1 MFFVFVCL
9 LVAGFFVGRDVGVV
23 FFGGGL
29 VFGLFW
35 FIFCGVFWGSVFF
48 GWCWLG
54 CFWCCAGFCGGF
66 AGFLWGV
73 GWVVLFWGLGG
84 CVGRVRGFGG
94 VCCLPVFGVVC
105 VVVGYDVVFF
115 DFFVGCWAA
124 SVGGLVYLFLCW
136 GLCMV
141 SRVDGVS
148 LVSDGGGSVG
158 GLVPVGGVLSG
169 RGDDGDFRGFGVW
182 ESPVGVLRGARRKL
196 ELAGEFAAPV
206 VRGRVSSSAVGLVDS
221 VLERAPSFGVCVVPS
236 WCVVP
241 TGGVPAAVLGSVD
254 SGVFGGTGF
263 DGFLRGLPSAPGVSV
278 GSLVSRANAS
288 VGWFGVDPARV
299 GVSWFSTN
307 ADVGVGLLA
316 GAGGVLLGT
325 ARVVSPVG
333 DGVGWWVARL
343 LRRGGGRVLV
353 ENMVAQGARSRMV
366 GASSGLLRAA
376 AGGGGVRVSV
386 GVPVVGGVRES
397 VRASSGGG
405 FTGATATTGD
415 DAGVG
420 VDSPLVVR
428 GLGVVTRLMVENYV
442 RATMGDTPET
452 SGDGVSPV
460 VGALSH
466 VGAAGVHA
474 SGAPEAGGVGVG
486 ASVRSVEDLSKSK
499 SAAQAQ
505 GDSKKGAKKEG
516 DAWESRA
523 DRWDRLD
530 REEYGRSSKDVVRQ
544 SRLEQDGYGETG
556 KGVLWDRN
564 LVPMVGHGYVPN
576 TSFHGG
582 FSWGVSPG
590 MLWSHGGAAD
600 FGALQRSYGKPEGPV
615 APDAAGGFTG
625 GYDAG
630 SGGGSGVLVDAGTGV
645 VPAGPVVENTV
656 VSGFPFDYDGRCSRL
671 SMVETN
677 NYRAF
682 EENSFMVAD
691 RFSGAL
697 VEPAWLPESV
707 REFEVRRSRLEDAV
721 YGGAQHRAGS
731 KKQVGYKWVETMAFL
746 GAFGWARTRHL
757 GQLFGD
763 SYNTTL
769 ERLKVMESYGLV
781 KRSREVPGQLV
792 WMLTRHGI
800 EVSGFDTREVR
811 GRDINRMMVAHNTV
825 LHHVASAV
833 WGGSVDVLLD
843 EDFPV
848 MNRRRGGV
856 AVTGDLVVP
865 DRVINSSLAV
875 MRQGMRKEEFVP
887 LIRENIEVAF
897 SRWEEAGGASV
908 SGVSPEQF
916 RGNEFMWALFPPRGV
931 GKAYH
936 VPDLVIPRPRGRD
949 GLPNSVAV
957 EVELAVKPSERL
969 VRTLEAYVFD
979 EVLFGEVVWVVQRP
993 EVAKRIMGFVEQNR
1007 GRGADRIRVV
1017 PLVDGLGRVVPR
1029 GVSPWDL

>member
-1 MFFVFVCL
+1 
-9 LVAGFFVGRDVGVV
+9 
-23 FFGGGL
+23 
-29 VFGLFW
+29 
-35 FIFCGVFWGSVFF
+35 
-48 GWCWLG
+48 
-54 CFWCCAGFCGGF
+54 
-66 AGFLWGV
+66 
-73 GWVVLFWGLGG
+73 
-84 CVGRVRGFGG
+84 
-94 VCCLPVFGVVC
+94 
-105 VVVGYDVVFF
+105 
-115 DFFVGCWAA
+115 
-124 SVGGLVYLFLCW
+124 
-136 GLCMV
+136 MV

-241 TGGVPAAVLGSVD
+241 VGGVPVEVLGSVD

-278 GSLVSRANAS
+278 GSLVSRVNAP

-333 DGVGWWVARL
+333 DSVGWWVARL
-343 LRRGGGRVLV
+343 LRRGGARVLV
-353 ENMVAQGARSRMV
+353 ENMVALGARSRMV

-376 AGGGGVRVSV
+376 AGGGVRVSV
-386 GVPVVGGVRES
+386 GAPVVGGVRET
-397 VRASSGGG
+397 VHAAGGG
-405 FTGATATTGD
+405 FTGDAAAITGD

-428 GLGVVTRLMVENYV
+428 GLGVVTRSMVENYV
-442 RATMGDTPET
+442 RATMGDTPNGT
-452 SGDGVSPV
+452 SGDGVSPA
-460 VGALSH
+460 VGVLSH

-474 SGAPEAGGVGVG
+474 SGAFKVGGVGVG

-505 GDSKKGAKKEG
+505 GNSKKGAKKEG
-516 DAWESRA
+516 GAWESRA

-564 LVPMVGHGYVPN
+564 LVPMVGRGYVPN

-590 MLWSHGGAAD
+590 MLWSHGGTAD
-600 FGALQRSYGKPEGPV
+600 FGALQRGYGKPSSGGSSGG
-615 APDAAGGFTG
+615 AAGAPGD
-625 GYDAG
+625 DAG
-630 SGGGSGVLVDAGTGV
+630 SGGGSGVLVDAGTSV

>member
-1 MFFVFVCL
+1 M
-9 LVAGFFVGRDVGVV
+9 
-23 FFGGGL
+23 
-29 VFGLFW
+29 
-35 FIFCGVFWGSVFF
+35 
-48 GWCWLG
+48 
-54 CFWCCAGFCGGF
+54 
-66 AGFLWGV
+66 
-73 GWVVLFWGLGG
+73 
-84 CVGRVRGFGG
+84 
-94 VCCLPVFGVVC
+94 
-105 VVVGYDVVFF
+105 VGYDVVSF

-124 SVGGLVYLFLCW
+124 VVGGLVYLFLFW

-148 LVSDGGGSVG
+148 SSGVGVG

-206 VRGRVSSSAVGLVDS
+206 VRGRVSSSSVGLVDS

-241 TGGVPAAVLGSVD
+241 TGGVPVEVLGSVD

-278 GSLVSRANAS
+278 GSLVSRVNAP
-288 VGWFGVDPARV
+288 VGWFGVAPARV

-325 ARVVSPVG
+325 GRVVSPVG
-333 DGVGWWVARL
+333 GGVGWWVARL
-343 LRRGGGRVLV
+343 LRRGGARVLV

-376 AGGGGVRVSV
+376 AGGGGVRASV
-386 GVPVVGGVRES
+386 GVPVVGGVRET
-397 VRASSGGG
+397 VHAAGGG

-420 VDSPLVVR
+420 GVGVVVR
-428 GLGVVTRLMVENYV
+428 GLGVVTRSMVENYV
-442 RATMGDTPET
+442 RATMGDTPNGA

-460 VGALSH
+460 VGVLSH

-474 SGAPEAGGVGVG
+474 SGTFKVGGVGVG

-505 GDSKKGAKKEG
+505 GNSKKGAKKEG

-544 SRLEQDGYGETG
+544 SRVEQDGYGETG

-564 LVPMVGHGYVPN
+564 LVPMVGRGYVPN

-590 MLWSHGGAAD
+590 MLWSHGGTAD
-600 FGALQRSYGKPEGPV
+600 FGALQRGYGKPSSGGSSGG
-615 APDAAGGFTG
+615 AAGAPGD
-625 GYDAG
+625 DAG